1 MFWNREK
8 KIQVELSTPITIT
21 QPSCSG
27 PQAPTPPSLV
37 TKTVDKDFA
46 LKLLIG
52 IALSLQAALFVDGYL
67 ELAAYFEQFGISTG
81 ELDLANPT
89 ILAAGYL
96 HWFTTVM
103 SSVDGRPIIGPFLQW
118 LPFVAIATAY
128 VCALANH
135 ETKAQSLIE
144 KGLMGSLALFVVFV
158 LPIVGVQHGIDRG
171 RQDISKTSGIE
182 IANEISKEHS
192 VVTKD
197 GENITGQLVVAD
209 TKSAFLLSNQTI
221 YKIDNRTNRVM
232 RKILLK
238 AKPKKTL

>member
-8 KIQVELSTPITIT
+8 KVRVELTAPITIT

-27 PQAPTPPSLV
+27 LQASTSQTPVP
-37 TKTVDKDFA
+37 KTVDKDFA

-52 IALSLQAALFVDGYL
+52 IALFLQAALFVDGYL
-67 ELAAYFEQFGISTG
+67 ELTAYFEQFGISTG
-81 ELDLANPT
+81 ELDLANPA
-89 ILAAGYL
+89 ILATGYL

-103 SSVDGRPIIGPFLQW
+103 SWVDGMPIIGPFLQW
-118 LPFVAIATAY
+118 LPFAVVATAY

-144 KGLMGSLALFVVFV
+144 KGLMGSLALFVVFI

-171 RQDISKTSGIE
+171 RQDISKTTGIDV
-182 IANEISKEHS
+182 ANGISKEHS

-197 GENITGQLVVAD
+197 GEKVTGHLVAAD
-209 TKSAFLLSNQTI
+209 TKSTFLLSNQTV
-221 YKIDNRTNRVM
+221 YKIDNRTNQVM

-238 AKPKKTL
+238 AKPQKAL